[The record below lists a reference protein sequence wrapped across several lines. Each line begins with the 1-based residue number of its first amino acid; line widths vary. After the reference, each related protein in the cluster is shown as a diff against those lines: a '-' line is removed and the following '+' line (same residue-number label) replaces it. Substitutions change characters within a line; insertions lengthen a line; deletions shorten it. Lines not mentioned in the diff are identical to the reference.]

1 MPRAFRSFFLSFVHI
16 LSRLTPKIEASPSIL
31 TRTVTKSTPA
41 ETVTQQPAQTRLAP
55 SPAPEEFV
63 RSRKFS
69 PGSAPTTAV
78 EFTYEDAVEVDG
90 GPQPSTIDRTVTVV
104 ERPRATRRVP
114 RRSFWN
120 W

>member
-1 MPRAFRSFFLSFVHI
+1 M
-16 LSRLTPKIEASPSIL
+16 
-31 TRTVTKSTPA
+31 TKSVPV
-41 ETVTQQPAQTRLAP
+41 ETEIPQPAQTRLAP

-63 RSRKFS
+63 RSRTFY

-78 EFTYEDAVEVDG
+78 EFTVDEVVEADG
-90 GPQPSTIDRTVTVV
+90 EPQPGAVDRTVTVV